1 MLKDFI
7 SERLLATGRSW
18 DYLVSMGY
26 ISHITRYR
34 IQRGDYE
41 DPSKKRMHP
50 ETKQKLALALQC
62 TQGDIEDVLRKSTA
76 IKNVAAKAEPDEVVQ
91 VPSEA
96 KAVEEEDKNVIDVNE
111 EPVADLVNHPP
122 HYKLAGG
129 LEVIDI
135 IEAAT
140 KDLVGMDAV
149 CTANAIKYIL
159 RWKHKGGVEDVEKA
173 IWYLRK
179 MVVIHNGGERQ
190 SK

>member
-1 MLKDFI
+1 MRNTKSKPWDPFYTGLNSTLLSDDLK
-7 SERLLATGRSW
+7 
-18 DYLVSMGY
+18 
-26 ISHITRYR
+26 
-34 IQRGDYE
+34 
-41 DPSKKRMHP
+41 P
-50 ETKQKLALALQC
+50 
-62 TQGDIEDVLRKSTA
+62 
-76 IKNVAAKAEPDEVVQ
+76 
-91 VPSEA
+91 
-96 KAVEEEDKNVIDVNE
+96 
-111 EPVADLVNHPP
+111 DLVNHPP

-179 MVVIHNGGERQ
+179 MAVIHNGGEDD
-190 SK
+190 